1 MLSLWLILYHKLLNH
16 FLTIRTTCPSEA
28 LTVCIGLF
36 EFISNW
42 FVELE
47 LAMLGET
54 GFDIPFSF
62 DFAASELI
70 RPVVKLLVSGPIA
83 KLEAES
89 FVRPLHLKYRRWTIF
104 LVGSLQSITPADANS
119 FCLRKRT
126 GPDTLKGTFECRDY
140 TNSNN
145 QSF

>member
-1 MLSLWLILYHKLLNH
+1 MYDKLLNH
-16 FLTIRTTCPSEA
+16 CLTIRTTCPSEA

-36 EFISNW
+36 ELISNW

-54 GFDIPFSF
+54 GFDVPFSF

-83 KLEAES
+83 KLEADS
-89 FVRPLHLKYRRWTIF
+89 FVRPLHLKYRR
-104 LVGSLQSITPADANS
+104 
-119 FCLRKRT
+119 
-126 GPDTLKGTFECRDY
+126 
-140 TNSNN
+140 
-145 QSF
+145 